1 MHAQFDLASPKF
13 FPQVVL
19 FYLFVEATMDDIDD
33 KKTSLYVGNLD
44 RRCTEQFIKEI
55 FSKCGKVVRCKM
67 INAQSSATDP
77 YCFVEF
83 ETKEAAEFA
92 LFSMNNRNVF
102 DKNIKV
108 NWATNN
114 TGGMRKD
121 TSNHYHIFVG
131 DLDTEIGNEFLH
143 KAFAPF
149 GQVTDCR
156 VVKDSGSGKSKGYG
170 FVSFL
175 KKEDAEKAMREMK
188 GAQLKGR
195 PIRTNWAARKAAP
208 QTLKPQTKD
217 EIARQSSLYNST
229 VYVGNLPPNCTDD
242 TLRQNFSQFGQIYDV
257 KIFPEKFYGFI
268 KFYTHDQALE
278 AIFQS
283 QRMVLGDNLLKCS
296 WGKENVELSNAQ
308 NMQQWQQY
316 YQQYYQQF
324 YNQQAMPQQSQ
335 AQQGYVQYP
344 AAAAPQYVYYSQ
356 QAFGNQ
362 PMQVVPAAMQGY
374 PAQMSAATS
383 NGQQPPVQSQQM
395 MGVGGMM
402 GHHQGA
408 PVPGNASSYV
418 MQQAAGYPSQ

>member
-1 MHAQFDLASPKF
+1 
-13 FPQVVL
+13 
-19 FYLFVEATMDDIDD
+19 DDIDD

-44 RRCTEQFIKEI
+44 RRCSELFIKDI

-67 INAQSSATDP
+67 INASSATDP

-83 ETKEAAEFA
+83 ETKEAAEYA
-92 LFSMNNRNVF
+92 LFAMNNRNVF

-175 KKEDAEKAMREMK
+175 KKEDAEKAMKEMK

-195 PIRTNWAARKAAP
+195 PIRTNWAARKAMP
-208 QTLKPQTKD
+208 Q
-217 EIARQSSLYNST
+217 N
-229 VYVGNLPPNCTDD
+229 D

-296 WGKENVELSNAQ
+296 WGKEAVELSNAH

-344 AAAAPQYVYYSQ
+344 AAAPAQYVYYSQ

-362 PMQVVPAAMQGY
+362 PMQVVPATMQGY
-374 PAQMSAATS
+374 PAQMTPATS
-383 NGQQPPVQSQQM
+383 NGQQPPVQTQQM

-402 GHHQGA
+402 GPHQGA
-408 PVPGNASSYV
+408 PAPANSTSYV
-418 MQQAAGYPSQ
+418 MQQAAGYPTQ

>member
-1 MHAQFDLASPKF
+1 
-13 FPQVVL
+13 
-19 FYLFVEATMDDIDD
+19 MDDIDD

-44 RRCTEQFIKEI
+44 RRCSELFIKDI

-67 INAQSSATDP
+67 INASSATDP

-83 ETKEAAEFA
+83 ETKEAAEYA
-92 LFSMNNRNVF
+92 LFAMNNRNVF

-175 KKEDAEKAMREMK
+175 KKEDAEKAMKEMK

-195 PIRTNWAARKAAP
+195 PIRTNWAARKAMP
-208 QTLKPQTKD
+208 QSKKMKITVFEDCRFKSFKGLCFNPPQVNKFNKIINHLTFFPFF
-217 EIARQSSLYNST
+217 IFLCVCS
-229 VYVGNLPPNCTDD
+229 DD

-296 WGKENVELSNAQ
+296 WGKENVELSNAHS
-308 NMQQWQQY
+308 MQQWQQVLICVIY
-316 YQQYYQQF
+316 VWLLPNSAF
-324 YNQQAMPQQSQ
+324 YLPRTHLFQSRLM
-335 AQQGYVQYP
+335 V
-344 AAAAPQYVYYSQ
+344 
-356 QAFGNQ
+356 
-362 PMQVVPAAMQGY
+362 
-374 PAQMSAATS
+374 T
-383 NGQQPPVQSQQM
+383 
-395 MGVGGMM
+395 
-402 GHHQGA
+402 
-408 PVPGNASSYV
+408 
-418 MQQAAGYPSQ
+418 